1 MIKFNDS
8 ESSKERGNTN
18 PLSLEDEYKVMD
30 ILNKRL
36 SAGIQ
41 NEIQED
47 DLELLQ
53 RFVNHYQN
61 MSHYVL
67 YTGGLW
73 CTEHRD
79 KIIDKENVLFQLSF
93 GKLSLTKNIRELM
106 TPRFEVIRTYPKSK
120 FKKGDIL
127 ERVPNATNDWYN
139 ADKSLINADI
149 LLEEIEQYPHIF
161 RQINWWDGG
170 TADTNN
176 EVPKHGKAAMLDN
189 VEQNLIEMIAE
200 YLDSQE
206 HKLDQS
212 VALIKDPVTREES
225 ELHIRRQGFEIPKLV
240 YFRKFNRNTKAESLH
255 FCPAFVYA
263 LLAVVLFVKINI
275 I

>member
-1 MIKFNDS
+1 MLNVVNLQRKKQIKNMIKFNDS

-93 GKLSLTKNIRELM
+93 GKLSLTKNIRELLKGL
-106 TPRFEVIRTYPKSK
+106 TEACKIIHEDNKEKGFYDEPREFGTILMLITSKLSEALEADRNKKYANMDDFHRFMSKIDATSNDDSPENDDTWRESVFAAHFEQHIKDTREDKIADAIIRSFDTI
-120 FKKGDIL
+120 GHLNIDIEKHIMYKL
-127 ERVPNATNDWYN
+127 RYN
-139 ADKSLINADI
+139 KTRP
-149 LLEEIEQYPHIF
+149 Q
-161 RQINWWDGG
+161 
-170 TADTNN
+170 
-176 EVPKHGKAAMLDN
+176 KHGKN
-189 VEQNLIEMIAE
+189 
-200 YLDSQE
+200 Y
-206 HKLDQS
+206 
-212 VALIKDPVTREES
+212 
-225 ELHIRRQGFEIPKLV
+225 
-240 YFRKFNRNTKAESLH
+240 
-255 FCPAFVYA
+255 
-263 LLAVVLFVKINI
+263 
-275 I
+275 